1 MKAGANTRFIR
12 WYILGAIGAVL
23 MAVGDWL
30 LGCVPLQAADMG
42 MFNRAYYLSGAYGLW
57 RPVLTV
63 GTGAIGGFL
72 DYFMVKALNADI
84 DAKYRKTKAVQYLC
98 GIALVALVL
107 TVLSF
112 AVFHITALGVVF
124 AAASVLLAALLCW
137 MAWIRRQYAFG
148 KGGMMERVHQT
159 ILSSLEFDGNGSL
172 LEVGCG
178 SGALSIRAALTWPKA
193 KITGLDYW
201 GAMYSYSKALCEK
214 NAASAVS
221 GMLKSKTL
229 IKSSC
234 SK

>member
-1 MKAGANTRFIR
+1 MLKPISKKQAQIR
-12 WYILGAIGAVL
+12 
-23 MAVGDWL
+23 
-30 LGCVPLQAADMG
+30 
-42 MFNRAYYLSGAYGLW
+42 
-57 RPVLTV
+57 V
-63 GTGAIGGFL
+63 GTHGE
-72 DYFMVKALNADI
+72 DYGSWMSDPVFYVFG
-84 DAKYRKTKAVQYLC
+84 
-98 GIALVALVL
+98 GIALAAAILAILSL
-107 TVLSF
+107 TVF
-112 AVFHITALGVVF
+112 RITLLGVLF
-124 AAASVLLAALLCW
+124 LAAVVILLALLGW